1 MTRKNLGENAD
12 DSLEVVYRL
21 ATVEARENSES
32 FPMSVII
39 DLLANAI
46 ARPKRQSFLV

>member
-1 MTRKNLGENAD
+1 MTSKNLGENAD

-21 ATVEARENSES
+21 AILGDRKNPES
-32 FPMSVII
+32 LPISVNI